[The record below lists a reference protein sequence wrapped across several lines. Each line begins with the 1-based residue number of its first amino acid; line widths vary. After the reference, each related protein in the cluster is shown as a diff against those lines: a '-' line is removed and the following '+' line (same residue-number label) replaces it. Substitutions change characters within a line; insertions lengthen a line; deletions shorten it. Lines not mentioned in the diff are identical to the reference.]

1 MKYDFDF
8 LIVGSGFGGSVSA
21 LRLAEKG
28 YSVGVMEMGCRWE
41 PETLPKT
48 SWNIRRWMWKPWVGL
63 RGFFNIRLFRHVMVL
78 HGNAVGGG
86 SITYANTLLVPKK
99 TVWQDGS
106 WAGLENWEEQMPQH
120 YQTAQRMLGVTEN
133 RILGPAD
140 MLLKEAA
147 EECGRGDSFYRT
159 QVGVFFG
166 EEGEVQGKSYSDPY
180 FAGKGPDR
188 NSCIGCGG
196 CMVGCKYNAK
206 NSLDKNYLYLA
217 ERQGAQVF
225 AETRVVDIK
234 PLNGTDGS
242 SGYEVVCKSSRLL
255 GGVLRKRRWRV
266 RSVVLSASS
275 LGTQELLFKLREKGS
290 LPNISEQLGRRVRT
304 NAESLIG
311 VRLPGDP
318 ELDKGIAIGSG
329 FYLDEHTHIEATRY
343 PRGSDAI
350 GFLITALAK
359 GQPGLGRI
367 VVWLRTLAKLLL
379 SQPLKTVPM
388 LLPFNMAKQT
398 VIFLCMQT
406 LEGHID
412 MRFQRRWYWPFSK
425 TMTSH
430 GPKIPTFIPQA
441 NEFAFKLARRL
452 GGLAGSAI
460 TEILFDIPA
469 TAHCMGGAA
478 MGKNADEGVIDSR
491 GRVFAYQNLYICD
504 GSMLGANL
512 GVNPSL
518 TITALSEHVMSYIPV
533 KNALESKV
541 QLSQG

>member
-1 MKYDFDF
+1 MKYDFDY

-41 PETLPKT
+41 TDTLPKT

-86 SITYANTLLVPKK
+86 SITYANTLLVPKDS
-99 TVWQDGS
+99 VWRDGS
-106 WAGLENWEEQMPQH
+106 WSGLEDWESVMPGH
-120 YQTAQRMLGVTEN
+120 FNTAKRMLGVTEN
-133 RILGPAD
+133 RIMGPAD
-140 MLLKEAA
+140 ILLKEAA

-166 EEGEVQGKSYSDPY
+166 DEGEVQGKRYPDPY
-180 FAGKGPDR
+180 FDGQGPER

-196 CMVGCKYNAK
+196 CMVGCRYNAK

-217 ERQGAQVF
+217 ERRGAQVF
-225 AETRVVDIK
+225 EETRVINIK
-234 PLNGTDGS
+234 PLNGGEGEQ
-242 SGYEVVCKSSRLL
+242 GYEVTTQSSRLF
-255 GGVLRKRRWRV
+255 GGLLRKRRWRV
-266 RSVVLSASS
+266 RGVVVSASS
-275 LGTQELLFKLREKGS
+275 LGTQELLFKLRDKGS
-290 LPNISEQLGRRVRT
+290 LPNISDQLGRRVRT

-318 ELDKGIAIGSG
+318 EMDKGIAIGSG

-350 GFLITALAK
+350 GFLLTALAR
-359 GQPGLGRI
+359 GQPGYRRI
-367 VVWLRTLAKLLL
+367 FTWLRTLLKLLL
-379 SQPLKTVPM
+379 TKPLLAAPL
-388 LLPFNMAKQT
+388 LLPFNMARQT
-398 VIFLCMQT
+398 LIFLCMQT

-412 MRFQRRWYWPFSK
+412 LRYQRRWYWPFSK
-425 TMTSH
+425 TLQSF

-441 NEFAFKLARRL
+441 NEFAFNMARRI
-452 GGLAGSAI
+452 GGLAGSVI
-460 TEILFDIPA
+460 TEVLFDIPV

-478 MGKNADEGVIDSR
+478 MGKTAEDGVIDSR
-491 GRVFAYQNLYICD
+491 GRVFGYQNLYVCD
-504 GSMLGANL
+504 GAMLGANL

-518 TITALSEHVMSYIPV
+518 TITALSEHTMSHIPP
-533 KNALESKV
+533 KQAA
-541 QLSQG
+541 